1 MRKIIFD
8 TETTGLSP
16 QDDKIIEVGC
26 VELINDIPTGK
37 TFHRYYNPSNVII
50 SEQSLKIH
58 GLSNKFL
65 SNYPSFENSVDE
77 LLNFI
82 EKSILIIHNAA
93 FDISMVN
100 HTLKELEKEPINPD
114 QFICTLEISKKRFP
128 GSKVNLNALC
138 RRFNISLDSREKHGA
153 LTDCFLLAQVYLEL
167 IGGRQRKIDF
177 DSNKKTE
184 DKKDNEKTII
194 KNHKTSAISI
204 RISKDNIKNHQKML
218 KKISDA
224 KWYKY
229 Y

>member
-16 QDDKIIEVGC
+16 NDDKIIEVGC
-26 VELINDIPTGK
+26 IELINDVPTGK
-37 TFHRYYNPSNVII
+37 TFHRYYSPGNVAI
-50 SEQSLKIH
+50 SEQSFEIH

-65 SNYPSFENSVDE
+65 SKYPLFENSVDE

-100 HTLKELEKEPINPD
+100 HTLKELEKDPITGD
-114 QFICTLEISKKRFP
+114 QIICTLEMSKKRFP

-138 RRFNISLDSREKHGA
+138 RKFNISLDSREKHGA

-177 DSNKKTE
+177 NSNIKTA
-184 DKKDNEKTII
+184 DKKDIEKTML
-194 KNHKTSAISI
+194 KSHESSPISM
-204 RISKDNIKNHQKML
+204 RISRDDLENHQEML
-218 KKISDA
+218 KKLSDA

-229 Y
+229 N

>member
-16 QDDKIIEVGC
+16 NDDKIIEVGC
-26 VELINDIPTGK
+26 IELINDVPTGK
-37 TFHRYYNPSNVII
+37 TFHRYYSPGNVAI
-50 SEQSLKIH
+50 SEQSFEIH

-65 SNYPSFENSVDE
+65 SKYPLFENSVDE

-100 HTLKELEKEPINPD
+100 HTLKELEKDPITGD
-114 QFICTLEISKKRFP
+114 QIICTLEISKKRFP

-138 RRFNISLDSREKHGA
+138 RKFNISLDSREKHGA

-177 DSNKKTE
+177 NSNIKTA
-184 DKKDNEKTII
+184 DKKDIGKTML
-194 KNHKTSAISI
+194 KSHESSPISM
-204 RISKDNIKNHQKML
+204 RISRDDLENHQEML
-218 KKISDA
+218 KKLSDA

-229 Y
+229 N

>member
-8 TETTGLSP
+8 TETTGLNP
-16 QDDKIIEVGC
+16 NEDKIIEVGC
-26 VELINDIPTGK
+26 IELINDVPTGK
-37 TFHRYYNPSNVII
+37 TFHRYYSPGNVVI

-65 SNYPSFENSVDE
+65 SKYPLFENSVDE
-77 LLNFI
+77 LLNFFG
-82 EKSILIIHNAA
+82 KSILVIHNAA

-100 HTLKELEKEPINPD
+100 QTLKDLDKVPITID
-114 QFICTLEISKKRFP
+114 QFICTLEMSKKMFP

-138 RRFNISLDSREKHGA
+138 RRFNISLHSREKHGA

-167 IGGRQRKIDF
+167 IGGRQRKINFNSKISAADR
-177 DSNKKTE
+177 E
-184 DKKDNEKTII
+184 DNEKTII
-194 KNHKTSAISI
+194 KNHHSSAISMG
-204 RISKDNIKNHQKML
+204 ISKDNLKNHQKML
-218 KKISDA
+218 NKISNA